1 VNTIGAALHAA
12 SVTVQ
17 RLSASKGSASA
28 GSVGPPLALL
38 RVAALAALLASVAS
52 CSLVSLK
59 SPEKPLSTRD
69 LNARILTREYSAH
82 FIAAVEQTADQI
94 AAATQDPSV
103 HISALRWKIAASA
116 SSERAAS
123 QTVPMMGLLDSWA
136 LALQMQQYL
145 ADGAG
150 RDLFAG
156 QQSLAVTLA
165 ADLGAQAQQLARRLT
180 APDEFEHDQRFIED
194 YARTH
199 PIEGLEFVRASI
211 VDIWMHDS
219 GAQVRLVDS
228 LGTVPEALANAGE
241 LLRMYG
247 DTGPSQVLWKAQ
259 LAAQQSGLSG
269 TELQSALQRL
279 DQRIAALSG
288 MAENMPL
295 RVDGVVREVSSR
307 FNGAWAEM
315 IGAVHTE
322 GDALSASVSAE
333 RQATVQALDLERAAV
348 AADASRIASQLIREA
363 GEQAR
368 ALVRETLWVAIAM
381 AVLLL
386 GLPFTAGYF
395 LGRAR
400 RGP

>member
-1 VNTIGAALHAA
+1 MNTIGAALHATSVAVHRLFIVDRAASLA
-12 SVTVQ
+12 SVGGQ
-17 RLSASKGSASA
+17 F
-28 GSVGPPLALL
+28 ALL
-38 RVAALAALLASVAS
+38 RVAAVAALIASLAS

-94 AAATQDPSV
+94 AAASQDASV
-103 HISALRWKIAASA
+103 RVNALRWKIAASA

-123 QTVPMMGLLDSWA
+123 QTAPMMGLLDSWA
-136 LALQMQQYL
+136 LAVQMQQYL

-150 RDLFAG
+150 RGLFAD
-156 QQSLAVTLA
+156 QQPLAVTLA

-180 APDEFEHDQRFIED
+180 APDEFEHDQRFIDD

-199 PIEGLEFVRASI
+199 PIDSLEFVRASI
-211 VDIWMHDS
+211 VDLWMHDS

-247 DTGPSQVLWKAQ
+247 DTAPSQLMWRAQ
-259 LAAQQSGLSG
+259 LAAQQSGLSAE
-269 TELQSALQRL
+269 ELQGALQRL
-279 DQRIAALSG
+279 DQRIAALSA
-288 MAENMPL
+288 MADNVPQ
-295 RVDGVVREVSSR
+295 RVDGVVREVSRR

-315 IGAVHTE
+315 IGTVRTE
-322 GDALSASVSAE
+322 GDTLSASVSTE
-333 RQATVQALDLERAAV
+333 RQAAVQALDLERAAV
-348 AADASRIASQLIREA
+348 AADASRIASQVIRDA

-368 ALVRETLWVAIAM
+368 ALVRETLWVVIAL
-381 AVLLL
+381 AVVLL
-386 GLPFTAGYF
+386 GLPFAAGYF

>member
-1 VNTIGAALHAA
+1 MRREHT
-12 SVTVQ
+12 
-17 RLSASKGSASA
+17 ASA
-28 GSVGPPLALL
+28 GGVDTPLALL
-38 RVAALAALLASVAS
+38 RVAVVVLLIASVAS

-94 AAATQDPSV
+94 AAASQDPSIRV
-103 HISALRWKIAASA
+103 SALRWKIAASA

-123 QTVPMMGLLDSWA
+123 QTAPMMGLLDCWA
-136 LALQMQQYL
+136 LAVQMQQYL

-150 RDLFAG
+150 RELFAD
-156 QQSLAVTLA
+156 QQPLAVTVA
-165 ADLGAQAQQLARRLT
+165 ADLGEQAQQLARRLT
-180 APDEFEHDQRFIED
+180 APDEFEHDQRFIDD

-199 PIEGLEFVRASI
+199 PIESLEFVRASV
-211 VDIWMHDS
+211 VDLWMHDS

-247 DTGPSQVLWKAQ
+247 DTGPSQLMWRAQ
-259 LAAQQSGLSG
+259 LAAQQSGLSA
-269 TELQSALQRL
+269 TELQGALQRL

-288 MAENMPL
+288 MAENMPQ
-295 RVDGVVREVSSR
+295 RVDGVVREVSRR
-307 FNGAWAEM
+307 FDGAWAEM

-322 GDALSASVSAE
+322 GDTLSTSVSSE
-333 RQATVQALDLERAAV
+333 RQAAVQALDLERAAV
-348 AADASRIASQLIREA
+348 AADASRIAGQVIRDA

-368 ALVRETLWVAIAM
+368 TLVRETLWVVIALAI
-381 AVLLL
+381 VLL
-386 GLPFTAGYF
+386 GLPFAAGYL

>member
-1 VNTIGAALHAA
+1 MRREH
-12 SVTVQ
+12 
-17 RLSASKGSASA
+17 SASA
-28 GSVGPPLALL
+28 GSVGTPLALL
-38 RVAALAALLASVAS
+38 RVAALAALIVSLAS

-82 FIAAVEQTADQI
+82 FIAAVEQSADQI

-103 HISALRWKIAASA
+103 RVSALRWKIAASA

-123 QTVPMMGLLDSWA
+123 QTAPMMGLLDSWA
-136 LALQMQQYL
+136 LAVQMQQYL

-156 QQSLAVTLA
+156 EQPLAVTLA
-165 ADLGAQAQQLARRLT
+165 ADLAEQAQQLARRLT
-180 APDEFEHDQRFIED
+180 APDEFEHDQRFIDD
-194 YARTH
+194 YTRTH
-199 PIEGLEFVRASI
+199 PIESLEFVRASI
-211 VDIWMHDS
+211 VDLWMHDS

-269 TELQSALQRL
+269 TELQGALQRL
-279 DQRIAALSG
+279 DQRIAALSE
-288 MAENMPL
+288 MAENMPQ
-295 RVDGVVREVSSR
+295 RVDGVVREVSRR

-322 GDALSASVSAE
+322 GGTLSASVSAE

-348 AADASRIASQLIREA
+348 AADASRIASQVIREA

-368 ALVRETLWVAIAM
+368 TLVRETLWVVIAL
-381 AVLLL
+381 AVVLL
-386 GLPFTAGYF
+386 GLPFAAGYF

-400 RGP
+400 RGA

>member
-1 VNTIGAALHAA
+1 MRREHHRRCAA
-12 SVTVQ
+12 
-17 RLSASKGSASA
+17 R
-28 GSVGPPLALL
+28 LALL
-38 RVAALAALLASVAS
+38 RAAALAALIASVAS

-94 AAATQDPSV
+94 ATASQDPSIRV
-103 HISALRWKIAASA
+103 SALRWKIAAAA

-123 QTVPMMGLLDSWA
+123 QTAPMMGLLDSWA

-150 RDLFAG
+150 RELFAD
-156 QQSLAVTLA
+156 QQPLAVTLA
-165 ADLGAQAQQLARRLT
+165 ADLGEQAQQLARRLT
-180 APDEFEHDQRFIED
+180 APDEFEHDQRFVDD

-199 PIEGLEFVRASI
+199 PIDSLEFVRASV

-247 DTGPSQVLWKAQ
+247 DSAPSQVMWKAQ
-259 LAAQQSGLSG
+259 LAVQQSGLSG
-269 TELQSALQRL
+269 AELQGALDRL

-288 MAENMPL
+288 MAENMPQ
-295 RVDGVVREVSSR
+295 RVDGVVREVSRR
-307 FNGAWAEM
+307 FDGAWAEM

-322 GDALSASVSAE
+322 GDTLSASVSTE
-333 RQATVQALDLERAAV
+333 RQAAVQALDLERAAV
-348 AADASRIASQLIREA
+348 AADADRIASQVIRDA

-368 ALVRETLWVAIAM
+368 ALVRETLWVVIAL
-381 AVLLL
+381 AVVLL
-386 GLPFTAGYF
+386 GLPFAAGYL